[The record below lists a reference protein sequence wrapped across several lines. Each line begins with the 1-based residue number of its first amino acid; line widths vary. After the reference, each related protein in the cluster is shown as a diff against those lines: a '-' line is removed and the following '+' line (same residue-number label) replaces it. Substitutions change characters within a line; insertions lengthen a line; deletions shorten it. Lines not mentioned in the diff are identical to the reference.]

1 VEDWQGVDGFHGYSV
16 SNLGQ
21 VRNDDTG
28 RVLTVLRNPHG
39 TCYVGM
45 VKGGKQYRRSLPQLV
60 GNAFVPNVSGREDF
74 NKLIH
79 RDNDRSNNR
88 ADNLMWRPH
97 WFAVKYLIQAKN
109 GPWGSNF
116 PVIEIRKQEIY
127 QNSWDAALAFGLLE
141 RDLVMSIL
149 GRTFV
154 WPTFQEF
161 RYLAK

>member
-1 VEDWQGVDGFHGYSV
+1 MEEWQVVGGFHGYSV

-21 VRNDDTG
+21 VRNDDSG
-28 RVLTVLRNPHG
+28 RVLTVLRNQHG

-45 VKGGKQYRRSLPQLV
+45 VKGTKQHRRSLSQIV
-60 GNAFVPNVSGREDF
+60 GEAFVPNTSGREDF
-74 NKLIH
+74 DKLIH

-97 WFAVKYLIQAKN
+97 WFLVKYLNQAKR
-109 GPWGSNF
+109 GSEGSDF
-116 PVIEIRKQEIY
+116 PVIEIRTQELY
-127 QNSWDAALAFGLLE
+127 PTTWDAALAFGLLE
-141 RDLVMSIL
+141 RDLISSIL
-149 GRTFV
+149 NRTFV